1 MPSTAVTPLDNSVF
15 MDKTG
20 VRSTP
25 TERHSESN
33 LWDTVAL
40 SPSSGLNNSQAI
52 LLIAESAK
60 QTKQKSG

>member
-1 MPSTAVTPLDNSVF
+1 MLSTAVTPLDNSVF

-25 TERHSESN
+25 ERHSESN